1 MKVHFTALGCAK
13 NLIDSEQ
20 MLALITDAGH
30 TLVSDPA
37 EAECAVVNTCA
48 FIESAQEEAIN
59 TILELAQYK
68 TEGSLKR
75 LVVTGCLAQ
84 RYQDEILQE
93 MPEIDAVLGTAS
105 FADIVAA
112 IESPESGV
120 RCFADKNDPLPELDR
135 LVSTGPGW
143 AYIKIADGCDRRCA
157 YCVIPSIRGRY
168 RSRPIENILDE
179 ARSLARSGVKELI
192 LVAQDVSRYGRDFR
206 DGTNLCTLLRELV
219 QVEGIEWIRLHYL
232 YPDEIND
239 ELIDLIAREKK
250 IVRYLDIPIQHIND
264 SILKAMR
271 RRETKESIRAL
282 FSKLRERIPHI
293 AIRTSLIVGLPG
305 EGEAEL
311 EELMEFLCEQRLERA
326 GVFAYSPEEGTAAA
340 EMPNRCSKEEA
351 EARRERVM
359 ELQGRIMDEID
370 AARVG
375 RTERVLCEGM
385 DGLMWYGRSQADS
398 PEVDEQVL
406 FTGEGKAGEFF
417 DVRILSAE
425 NGELIGEIV

>member
-37 EAECAVVNTCA
+37 EADAAVVNTCA

-59 TILELAQYK
+59 TILELARWK
-68 TEGSLKR
+68 TEGQLRR

-93 MPEIDAVLGTAS
+93 LPEIDAVVGTSS
-105 FADIVAA
+105 FADIVEAL
-112 IESPESGV
+112 ESEEHGL
-120 RCFADKNDPLPELDR
+120 RRFADRNEPLPELDR

-168 RSRPIENILDE
+168 RSRPVASILDE
-179 ARSLARSGVKELI
+179 ARALAGSGVKELI
-192 LVAQDVSRYGRDFR
+192 LVAQDVSRYGRDLR
-206 DGTNLCTLLRELV
+206 DGTTLCTLLRELV
-219 QVEGIEWIRLHYL
+219 KVEGLEWIRLHYL
-232 YPDEIND
+232 YPDEISD
-239 ELIDLIAREKK
+239 ELIELIAAEPK
-250 IVRYLDIPIQHIND
+250 IVKYLDIPIQHVND
-264 SILKAMR
+264 EILKAMR
-271 RRETKESIRAL
+271 RRETKASICAL
-282 FSKLRERIPHI
+282 FDKLRARIPGVV
-293 AIRTSLIVGLPG
+293 IRTSLIVGLPG

-311 EELMEFLCEQRLERA
+311 EELMAFLRQQKLPRA

-340 EMPNRCSKEEA
+340 AMPGRCSREEA
-351 EARRERVM
+351 GQRRERVM
-359 ELQGRIMDEID
+359 ALQSVIMDEFD

-375 RTERVLCEGM
+375 GTERVLCEGR
-385 DGLMWYGRSQADS
+385 DGLLWCGRSQADS
-398 PEVDEQVL
+398 PDVDELVC
-406 FTGEGKAGEFF
+406 FSGEGKPGEFF
-417 DVRILSAE
+417 DVRILSADG
-425 NGELIGEIV
+425 GELIGESI

>member
-37 EAECAVVNTCA
+37 EAEAAVVNTCA

-59 TILELAQYK
+59 TILELAHFK
-68 TEGSLKR
+68 TEGQLKR

-93 MPEIDAVLGTAS
+93 LPEIDAVVGTSS
-105 FADIVAA
+105 FAEIVDAL
-112 IESPESGV
+112 ESEERGL
-120 RCFADKNDPLPELDR
+120 RRFADKSEPLPELDR

-168 RSRPIENILDE
+168 RSRPVANIIAE
-179 ARSLARSGVKELI
+179 AQSLAKSGVKELI

-206 DGTNLCTLLRELV
+206 DGTTLCTLLRELV
-219 QVEGIEWIRLHYL
+219 RVDGLAWIRLHYL
-232 YPDEIND
+232 YPDEISD
-239 ELIDLIAREKK
+239 ELIELIAAEPK
-250 IVRYLDIPIQHIND
+250 IVKYLDIPIQHVND
-264 SILKAMR
+264 TILKTMR
-271 RRETKESIRAL
+271 RHETRASITAL
-282 FSKLRERIPHI
+282 FDKLRERIPGVV
-293 AIRTSLIVGLPG
+293 IRTSLIVGLPG

-311 EELMEFLCEQRLERA
+311 AELMDFLREQKLPRA

-340 EMPNRCSKEEA
+340 TMPNRCSREEA

-359 ELQGRIMDEID
+359 ALQSVIMDELD

-375 RTERVLCEGM
+375 GVERILCEGH
-385 DGLMWYGRSQADS
+385 DGTLWVGRSPADS
-398 PEVDEQVL
+398 PEVDELVR
-406 FTGEGKAGEFF
+406 FGGEAKPGEFS
-417 DVRILSAE
+417 DVRILSVDG
-425 NGELIGEIV
+425 GELIGEAI

>member
-37 EAECAVVNTCA
+37 EADAAVVNTCA

-59 TILELAQYK
+59 TILELARWK
-68 TEGSLKR
+68 TEGQLRR

-93 MPEIDAVLGTAS
+93 LPEIDAVVGTSS
-105 FADIVAA
+105 FADIVEAL
-112 IESPESGV
+112 ESEEHGL
-120 RCFADKNDPLPELDR
+120 RRFADRNEPLPELDR

-168 RSRPIENILDE
+168 RSRPVASILDE
-179 ARSLARSGVKELI
+179 ARALAGSGVKELI
-192 LVAQDVSRYGRDFR
+192 LVAQDVSRYGRDLR
-206 DGTNLCTLLRELV
+206 DGTTLCTLLRELV
-219 QVEGIEWIRLHYL
+219 KVEGLEWIRLHYL
-232 YPDEIND
+232 YPDEISD
-239 ELIDLIAREKK
+239 ELIELIAAEPK
-250 IVRYLDIPIQHIND
+250 IVKYLDIPIQHVND
-264 SILKAMR
+264 AILKAMR
-271 RRETKESIRAL
+271 RRETKASICAL
-282 FSKLRERIPHI
+282 FDKLRARIPGVV
-293 AIRTSLIVGLPG
+293 IRTSLIVGLPG

-311 EELMEFLCEQRLERA
+311 EELMAFLRQQKLPRA

-340 EMPNRCSKEEA
+340 AMPGRCSREEA
-351 EARRERVM
+351 GQRRERVM
-359 ELQGRIMDEID
+359 ALQSVIMDEFD

-375 RTERVLCEGM
+375 GTERVLCEGR
-385 DGLMWYGRSQADS
+385 DGLLWCGRSQADS
-398 PEVDEQVL
+398 PDVDELVC
-406 FTGEGKAGEFF
+406 FSGEGKPGEFF
-417 DVRILSAE
+417 DVRILSADG
-425 NGELIGEIV
+425 GELIGESI